1 MLYTIKQM
9 MELLEKHKVK
19 IKYVASYIGNST
31 SEWLVIK
38 RHLINAFD
46 SKDRNLFSARHP
58 RTKKQIVNDFDK
70 LVMEYWYLLTGVKVI
85 LDPSKIHDPN
95 WIYKPKGWR
104 LREINHERKENK
116 NRKLNKRG
124 D

>member
-1 MLYTIKQM
+1 MLYILKQM
-9 MELLEKHKVK
+9 LELEEKHKAK
-19 IKYVASYIGNST
+19 IRYVASYIGNTT

-46 SKDRNLFSARHP
+46 SKDRSLFSTRHP
-58 RTKKQIVNDFDK
+58 KTKKQIVNDFDK
-70 LVMEYWYLLTGVKVI
+70 LVMEYWYLITGVRVV

-104 LREINHERKENK
+104 LREINNERKEKK
-116 NRKLNKRG
+116 NRNVNR
-124 D
+124 